1 MIRLEKISE
10 SNLPEVLSL
19 QVSEAQKE
27 FVAPNSVSLGE
38 AYIAVTSHGHAF
50 PFGIYEDKTPVGFC
64 MIGYGTDDAWTD
76 APAIARDSYN
86 IWRLMIDRRFQG
98 RGYGRAAMERILAFI
113 RTYPC
118 GPAAF
123 CWLSYEPENLA
134 AKRLYASFGFRE
146 TGEWDG
152 NEVIAALNLST
163 PQDGIR
169 PVTAADHDFWFSLDR
184 HLNEEEFIRKVRD
197 HMGYVLTLDGRPSGI
212 LRWSL
217 FWDSIPFC
225 SLLYVRNDCQHM
237 GHGRRLTAYWEADMR
252 SRGYDLVMTSTQ
264 SGGNLDTGTAAGWHC
279 RFPGMSS
286 RWNSSWEKR
295 WRELYESTDPQLQ
308 SRPDRSSPG
317 HCRNHGTAAFRA
329 PCSPKRV
336 HR

>member
-10 SNLPEVLSL
+10 NNLPAVLSL

-38 AYIAVTSHGHAF
+38 AYIAVTSHGHAY
-50 PFGIYEDKTPVGFC
+50 PFCIYEDETPVGFC
-64 MIGYGTDDAWTD
+64 MIGYGADDAWTD

-225 SLLYVRNDCQHM
+225 SLLYVRDDCQHM

-264 SGGNLDTGTAAGWHC
+264 SDEAAQHFWRKLGYQDCGGLALP
-279 RFPGMSS
+279 FPGH
-286 RWNSSWEKR
+286 EQPL
-295 WRELYESTDPQLQ
+295 ELIMGKSLA
-308 SRPDRSSPG
+308 
-317 HCRNHGTAAFRA
+317 GT
-329 PCSPKRV
+329 V
-336 HR
+336 